1 MPKRAEVILYAEDG
15 WDKGKIISI
24 IELKQSIKEYA
35 FILHDR
41 NLLHNYPLLC
51 ALNCCYINGFEDS

>member
-1 MPKRAEVILYAEDG
+1 MFVNINGIDVEILNFSESNY
-15 WDKGKIISI
+15 
-24 IELKQSIKEYA
+24 Y
-35 FILHDR
+35 R